1 MERLLIPSNDSRK
14 TSCLSKQLKE
24 ELTMFWLFAGCVG
37 YLVTGTF
44 YGAVL
49 YFTVALGFTFF
60 LAIVSSK

>member
-1 MERLLIPSNDSRK
+1 
-14 TSCLSKQLKE
+14 
-24 ELTMFWLFAGCVG
+24 MFWLFAGCVG